1 MNLRCSNFVSRRF
14 KMFCFNY
21 FYYLLEFKEKF
32 DDVMYRRARY
42 VIGEII

>member
-1 MNLRCSNFVSRRF
+1 
-14 KMFCFNY
+14 MFCFNY

-42 VIGEII
+42 VIGEIIRIEEVVKCFE